1 MADSSPNRRR
11 RLLLALKWV
20 VMLLVVGFLVHTF
33 RSAYYQAVAQ
43 DPGFSFA
50 RVSIPWLLLGGLCY
64 FGSLL
69 PMGIYWWRLNAAFG
83 QNAGLLRTLTA
94 YYTGHLGKY
103 VPGKG
108 LPVALRTALM
118 KDAHSDA
125 TLIAASAFIETL
137 LMMAIGGGIAAL
149 LLVVLFPQYPGLAAL
164 AALLA
169 LGFGVPTLPPLTRR
183 VLRRVHPAAQ
193 RQEVETAL
201 RHYGWRLLGCGAL
214 LEAAGWSLM
223 GFSLWCV
230 VRALPLPHS
239 IAGPMELW
247 PRLTASVSLSTVAGF
262 VSMLPGGLGVRELV
276 LDQLLKEPFGDTYG
290 HLSAIVLRIIWL
302 LTEVLAS
309 IILYMGLR
317 WQRRK

>member
-1 MADSSPNRRR
+1 MADPALHRRHR
-11 RLLLALKWV
+11 IILALKWLAT
-20 VMLLVVGFLVHTF
+20 LLVIGFLVHTF
-33 RSAYYQAVAQ
+33 RGAWQEALTQ
-43 DPGFSFA
+43 DPHFSLS
-50 RVSIPWLLLGGLCY
+50 RVDLRWLVLCGLCY
-64 FGSLL
+64 FASLV
-69 PMGIYWWRLNAAFG
+69 PMALYWWRLNAAFG
-83 QNAGLLRTLTA
+83 QEAGLLRTLTA

-118 KDAHSDA
+118 KEAHSDA

-137 LMMAIGGGIAAL
+137 LMMAVGAAIAAL
-149 LLVVLFPQYPGLAAL
+149 LLAVLFPQYPGLAAL
-164 AALLA
+164 AAFLA
-169 LGFGVPTLPPLTRR
+169 LGFGLPTLPPLTRR
-183 VLRRVHPAAQ
+183 ALRRVHPAAR

-201 RHYGWRLLGCGAL
+201 GRYGWRLLGTGVL

-223 GFSLWCV
+223 GFSLWCA
-230 VRALPLPHS
+230 VRALPLPDA
-239 IAGPMELW
+239 IAGPVELW

-276 LDQLLKEPFGDTYG
+276 LDQLLQEPFGNTYG

-309 IILYMGLR
+309 IILYMGLQ
-317 WQRRK
+317 WQRRT